1 MLNCVQ
7 PTLLREET
15 LPGGSA
21 EPQVTSTPRSEI
33 AVSSVQEDFWGKM
46 KFELPTEGKTE
57 NRKSQRRIKAFRGR
71 HK

>member
-21 EPQVTSTPRSEI
+21 EPQVPSTPRSEI
-33 AVSSVQEDFWGKM
+33 AVRLVQADFLEKM
-46 KFELPTEGKTE
+46 KFELPTEG
-57 NRKSQRRIKAFRGR
+57 
-71 HK
+71 